1 MVEPCLLDAR
11 KCRTVQGFQVDTLH
25 FSPETGTRGDH
36 LRRIGVAQ
44 GVGLP
49 FRTQIH
55 TTVPDMLCLS
65 MKVLSQCCGSIVSTS
80 SESRQVEKC
89 ELCGRSAVE
98 SSEWAAETSDPTS
111 KLQAD
116 TFSTVS
122 CDSRRRYVV
131 HVRSDWRGSKGR
143 TDCQRRI

>member
-1 MVEPCLLDAR
+1 MVEPCLIDAS

-55 TTVPDMLCLS
+55 TTVPDMLCLHEGPFP
-65 MKVLSQCCGSIVSTS
+65 MLRVDRINLIGKQTS
-80 SESRQVEKC
+80 RKMRASRYGVNNSG
-89 ELCGRSAVE
+89 L
-98 SSEWAAETSDPTS
+98 
-111 KLQAD
+111 
-116 TFSTVS
+116 
-122 CDSRRRYVV
+122 
-131 HVRSDWRGSKGR
+131 
-143 TDCQRRI
+143 